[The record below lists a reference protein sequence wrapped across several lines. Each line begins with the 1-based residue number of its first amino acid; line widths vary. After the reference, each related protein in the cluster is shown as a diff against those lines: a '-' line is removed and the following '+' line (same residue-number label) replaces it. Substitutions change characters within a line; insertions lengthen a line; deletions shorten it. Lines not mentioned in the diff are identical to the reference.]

1 MLHELTRRL
10 RHRHAGR
17 HRLHGRHGLAGGWGS
32 AQGKRWRRWRWRPVG
47 SQFGKSGHRAS
58 RQKHAGVGAI
68 STLAISTLAISTL
81 AISTLAI
88 SILAISTLA
97 ISNPAISNPAI
108 SNFASL
114 VAPKVSWQVLVSA
127 GRRPASYQAS
137 AAPHDHLVRAVH
149 RAGRNPLRCQR
160 YRRCRGR

>member
-10 RHRHAGR
+10 RLRHAGR

-32 AQGKRWRRWRWRPVG
+32 AQGQRWRRWRWRPVG

-81 AISTLAI
+81 AIS
-88 SILAISTLA
+88 ILAINTLA

-108 SNFASL
+108 SNVASL
-114 VAPKVSWQVLVSA
+114 VAPKVSGQVLVSA